1 MAILKVIK
9 VVSVII
15 LIRQLISFIYREIL
29 PQRLLFRYLGLLF
42 ISEWNVWWFADE
54 KNKK

>member
-29 PQRLLFRYLGLLF
+29 PQRLLFRYLSLLF

>member
-15 LIRQLISFIYREIL
+15 LIRQLISFIYCEIL